1 MKIIRSMRKS
11 ISMRIKNGE
20 LTVRAPVFMLKW
32 TILDFVDKHKDWIDK
47 QIKEHSEKKVVSE
60 TEVKKLK
67 KEAKEYIKT
76 RVAKIAE
83 ENGFKYNNIRI
94 TSAKTRWGSCSSRKN
109 LNFSFYLIWA
119 PKQTID
125 YVIVHELAHLRE
137 MNHSKNFW
145 NIVENIMPDYKEHK
159 KWLREHGNKLLF

>member
-1 MKIIRSMRKS
+1 M
-11 ISMRIKNGE
+11 
-20 LTVRAPVFMLKW
+20 
-32 TILDFVDKHKDWIDK
+32 
-47 QIKEHSEKKVVSE
+47 
-60 TEVKKLK
+60 K

-83 ENGFKYNNIRI
+83 KNEFKYNNIRI

-109 LNFSFYLIWA
+109 LNFSFFLIGA

-145 NIVENIMPDYKEHK
+145 QIVENIMPDYKEHK
-159 KWLREHGNKLLF
+159 KWLKENGNKLLF